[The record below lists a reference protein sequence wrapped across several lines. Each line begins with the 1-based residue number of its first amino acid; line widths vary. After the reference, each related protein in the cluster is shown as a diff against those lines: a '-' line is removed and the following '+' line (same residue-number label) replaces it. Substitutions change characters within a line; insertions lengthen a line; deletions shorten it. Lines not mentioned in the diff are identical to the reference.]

1 MKENDVKVP
10 NLKDRRRYE
19 TQKAQREAVKDGV
32 VHPRRLARS
41 MAKAYCRAKGIPESH
56 CGDYFRSLA
65 KQLPRVGRKYLLS
78 DVERATRSGRRI
90 VRKA

>member
-1 MKENDVKVP
+1 MNEEKVKVP
-10 NLKDRRRYE
+10 GLRDRRRYE
-19 TQKAQREAVKDGV
+19 TQKAQREAAKTGT

-56 CGDYFRSLA
+56 CGGYFRSLA

-90 VRKA
+90 VKKA

>member
-10 NLKDRRRYE
+10 SLKDRRRYE
-19 TQKAQREAVKDGV
+19 TQKAQREAAKAGM

-41 MAKAYCRAKGIPESH
+41 MAKAYCRAKGIKESH
-56 CGDYFRSLA
+56 CGGYFRALA
-65 KQLPRVGRKYLLS
+65 KQLSRVGRKYLLS

>member
-1 MKENDVKVP
+1 MKEEKVKVP
-10 NLKDRRRYE
+10 GLRDRRRYE

-56 CGDYFRSLA
+56 CGGYFRVLA
-65 KQLPRVGRKYLLS
+65 KQLPRRGRKYLYS
-78 DVERATRSGRRI
+78 DAERAARRGKRMI
-90 VRKA
+90 KRA